1 MIKLY
6 DTRRRQKVD
15 FEPVEPGKVS
25 MYVCGPTVYNRIHIG
40 NARTFISFDMIRR
53 YLAWRGFDVTFVQN
67 VTDVDDKIIR
77 RAAEE
82 ARTAAEVAEE
92 YTRLFIEDMHAAG
105 VQDPDIRPKA
115 TEEIGTMIA
124 LIERLIE
131 RGHAYVS
138 EGDVYF
144 DVRSYPGYGQL
155 SGRDVD
161 EAESGHRELRA
172 DGQGLEERKRD
183 ELDFALWKAAK
194 PGEPAWESP
203 GARAVRAGTS
213 SARPCPRSTWDC
225 PSTSTAAGPTWC
237 SRTTRT
243 SAPSPS
249 APATARSPTTGC
261 IPVCCRSPT
270 PRPARPRRCRSR

>member
-53 YLAWRGFDVTFVQN
+53 YLTWRGFDVTFVQN
-67 VTDVDDKIIR
+67 VTDVDDKIIK
-77 RAAEE
+77 RAGEE

-92 YTRLFIEDMHAAG
+92 YTRLFIEDMRAAG

-131 RGHAYVS
+131 RGHALRV
-138 EGDVYF
+138 GGRRVL
-144 DVRSYPGYGQL
+144 RRALL
-155 SGRDVD
+155 SG
-161 EAESGHRELRA
+161 L
-172 DGQGLEERKRD
+172 
-183 ELDFALWKAAK
+183 
-194 PGEPAWESP
+194 
-203 GARAVRAGTS
+203 
-213 SARPCPRSTWDC
+213 
-225 PSTSTAAGPTWC
+225 
-237 SRTTRT
+237 
-243 SAPSPS
+243 
-249 APATARSPTTGC
+249 
-261 IPVCCRSPT
+261 
-270 PRPARPRRCRSR
+270 RPALGSRCGRGGKRPSRAARRWPGLGRAQAR

>member
-53 YLAWRGFDVTFVQN
+53 YLSWRGFDVTFVQN

-92 YTRLFIEDMHAAG
+92 YTRLFIEDMHAAD

-115 TEEIGTMIA
+115 TEEIGTMITHGA
-124 LIERLIE
+124 VEEPNPYVITGIAGRLGFSVISVE
-131 RGHAYVS
+131 KAMMNGEVGFGRKVLQAVEEFG
-138 EGDVYF
+138 
-144 DVRSYPGYGQL
+144 L
-155 SGRDVD
+155 SFEHMPTGIDTMCVV
-161 EAESGHRELRA
+161 L
-172 DGQGLEERKRD
+172 
-183 ELDFALWKAAK
+183 
-194 PGEPAWESP
+194 
-203 GARAVRAGTS
+203 
-213 SARPCPRSTWDC
+213 
-225 PSTSTAAGPTWC
+225 STAELEPVKEQL
-237 SRTTRT
+237 TR
-243 SAPSPS
+243 
-249 APATARSPTTGC
+249 RFFM
-261 IPVCCRSPT
+261 
-270 PRPARPRRCRSR
+270 